1 MAIKGHALGGHGRRA
16 AELSFKAS
24 CGDFPGGP
32 EVKSPP
38 CNAGAA
44 GSVPGLETKI
54 PRAAGLLSLR
64 VTAREACLPQLR
76 LNTGK

>member
-38 CNAGAA
+38 ANAGHT
-44 GSVPGLETKI
+44 GSILDCGRFHRTQVPKLPC
-54 PRAAGLLSLR
+54 PRACAL
-64 VTAREACLPQLR
+64 EQENPPQ
-76 LNTGK
+76 